1 MRQTPIRQH
10 PSSRPSRP
18 AGTGL
23 ATGPAG
29 RPSHRFRPAWLL
41 VALLAGGGLLQLS
54 TGSRT
59 ATAAQPAQVGG
70 RGQELYQQSCASCH
84 GQRGGGTERGPS
96 LVGVG
101 AASADFYLS
110 TGRMPITDEQRNP
123 SRGKPAF
130 GQADID
136 ALVAYVAS
144 LGGGPAIPA
153 VDPAAGRLSEGERL
167 YQENCAACHSATG
180 TGGALTS
187 GQVAPS
193 LAPSTP
199 VQVAE
204 AIRVGPGAMPKFEP
218 QALDDRQVDSV
229 AGYVGRLQQ
238 GGDPGGYGL
247 GRVGPV
253 TEGLVAWVVGLG
265 LLVLV
270 VRRLGKDA
278 P

>member
-1 MRQTPIRQH
+1 MPQIPRPQY
-10 PSSRPSRP
+10 PSSRA
-18 AGTGL
+18 AG
-23 ATGPAG
+23 AASPTGPTD
-29 RPSHRFRPAWLL
+29 RPTRRFRSAWLV
-41 VALLAGGGLLQLS
+41 VALIAGGGLLQLG

-59 ATAAQPAQVGG
+59 ATANELAQAGG

-110 TGRMPITDEQRNP
+110 TGRMPITDEQRSP
-123 SRGKPAF
+123 GRGKPAF

-153 VDPAAGRLSEGERL
+153 VDPAAGRLSEGEQL

-204 AIRVGPGAMPKFEP
+204 AIRVGPGPMPKFEP
-218 QALDDRQVDSV
+218 QALDDRQVDSI
-229 AGYVGRLQQ
+229 AGYVGYLQR

-265 LLVLV
+265 LLILV
-270 VRRLGKDA
+270 VRKLGKDA

>member
-1 MRQTPIRQH
+1 MR
-10 PSSRPSRP
+10 RPSRP
-18 AGTGL
+18 AGTGS
-23 ATGPAG
+23 ATGRAAPPARRV
-29 RPSHRFRPAWLL
+29 RPVWLL
-41 VALLAGGGLLQLS
+41 LAIIAAGGLLQLG
-54 TGSRT
+54 TGGPHAS
-59 ATAAQPAQVGG
+59 AAQPGPAGG
-70 RGQELYQQSCASCH
+70 RGQELYQQNCATCH
-84 GQRGGGTERGPS
+84 GQRGGGTARGPT

-123 SRGKPAF
+123 GRAKPAF

-144 LGGGPAIPA
+144 LGGGPP
-153 VDPAAGRLSEGERL
+153 VPDVEPAAGRLAEGARL
-167 YQENCAACHSATG
+167 YQENCAACPSATG
-180 TGGALTS
+180 PGGALTS

-193 LAPSTP
+193 LAKATR

-204 AIRVGPGAMPKFEP
+204 AVRVGPGAMPKFP
-218 QALDDRQVDSV
+218 AQALNDPQVDSI
-229 AGYVGRLQQ
+229 AAYVDRLQE
-238 GGDPGGYGL
+238 GGNRGGWDL
-247 GRVGPV
+247 GRIGPV

-270 VRRLGKDA
+270 VRRLGKEV

>member
-1 MRQTPIRQH
+1 MTPARQQTPTARRV
-10 PSSRPSRP
+10 RPV
-18 AGTGL
+18 
-23 ATGPAG
+23 
-29 RPSHRFRPAWLL
+29 WLL
-41 VALLAGGGLLQLS
+41 AAVIAAGGLLQLG
-54 TGSRT
+54 TGGPHAS
-59 ATAAQPAQVGG
+59 AAQPGPAGG
-70 RGQELYQQSCASCH
+70 RGLELYQQNCATCH
-84 GQRGGGTERGPS
+84 GQQGEGTERGPT

-110 TGRMPITDEQRNP
+110 TGRMPITEEQRSP
-123 SRGKPAF
+123 SRAKPAF
-130 GQADID
+130 GRPDID

-153 VDPAAGRLSEGERL
+153 VDPAAGRLPEGERL
-167 YQENCAACHSATG
+167 FQENCAACHSATG

-199 VQVAE
+199 VQLAE
-204 AIRVGPGAMPKFEP
+204 AVRVGPGPMPRFDAR
-218 QALDDRQVDSV
+218 ALDDRQVDSIARYV
-229 AGYVGRLQQ
+229 AYLQR
-238 GGDPGGYGL
+238 GGDPGGAGL

>member
-1 MRQTPIRQH
+1 MPKPPTRQP
-10 PSSRPSRP
+10 RP
-18 AGTGL
+18 A
-23 ATGPAG
+23 ARAG
-29 RPSHRFRPAWLL
+29 RLRPLWL
-41 VALLAGGGLLQLS
+41 VAAVLAAGALVQLG
-54 TGSRT
+54 TAGRT
-59 ATAAQPAQVGG
+59 ATAVAAQAGG
-70 RGQELYQQSCASCH
+70 RGQVLYQQSCASCH
-84 GQRGGGTERGPS
+84 GQQGQGTQRGPT
-96 LVGVG
+96 LRGVG

-123 SRGKPAF
+123 GRGKPAF
-130 GQADID
+130 GRADID

-144 LGGGPAIPA
+144 LGGGPPVPA
-153 VDPAAGRLSEGERL
+153 VDPAAGRLADGERL

-193 LAPSTP
+193 LEPSTP

-204 AIRVGPGAMPKFEP
+204 AIRVGPGAMPRFSP
-218 QALDDRQVDSV
+218 QALNDPQVDSI
-229 AGYVGRLQQ
+229 AAYVGRLQH
-238 GGDPGGYGL
+238 GGDRGGWDL

-265 LLVLV
+265 LLILI
-270 VRRLGKDA
+270 VRRLGKDV

>member
-1 MRQTPIRQH
+1 
-10 PSSRPSRP
+10 
-18 AGTGL
+18 
-23 ATGPAG
+23 
-29 RPSHRFRPAWLL
+29 
-41 VALLAGGGLLQLS
+41 
-54 TGSRT
+54 
-59 ATAAQPAQVGG
+59 
-70 RGQELYQQSCASCH
+70 
-84 GQRGGGTERGPS
+84 
-96 LVGVG
+96 
-101 AASADFYLS
+101 
-110 TGRMPITDEQRNP
+110 MPITEEQRSP

-144 LGGGPAIPA
+144 LGGGPAIPT
-153 VDPAAGRLSEGERL
+153 VDPAAGRLPEGERL
-167 YQENCAACHSATG
+167 FQENCAACHSATG

-204 AIRVGPGAMPKFEP
+204 AIRVGPGAMPRFDP
-218 QALDDRQVDSV
+218 QALDERQVDSV
-229 AGYVGRLQQ
+229 AGYVGYLQR
-238 GGDPGGYGL
+238 GGNRGGHDL

>member
-1 MRQTPIRQH
+1 MRSGSQQTTTARRA
-10 PSSRPSRP
+10 RPV
-18 AGTGL
+18 
-23 ATGPAG
+23 
-29 RPSHRFRPAWLL
+29 WLL
-41 VALLAGGGLLQLS
+41 AAVIAGGGLLQLG
-54 TGSRT
+54 TGGPHAS
-59 ATAAQPAQVGG
+59 AAQPGPAGG
-70 RGQELYQQSCASCH
+70 RGLELYQQNCATCH
-84 GQRGGGTERGPS
+84 GQQGEGTERGPT

-110 TGRMPITDEQRNP
+110 TGRMPITEEQRTP
-123 SRGKPAF
+123 SRAKPAF
-130 GQADID
+130 GKADID

-153 VDPAAGRLSEGERL
+153 VDPAAGRLPEGERL
-167 YQENCAACHSATG
+167 FQENCAACHSATG

-199 VQVAE
+199 VQLAE
-204 AIRVGPGAMPKFEP
+204 AVRVGPGPMPRFDAR
-218 QALDDRQVDSV
+218 ALDDQQVDSIARYV
-229 AGYVGRLQQ
+229 AYLQRS
-238 GGDPGGYGL
+238 GDPGGAGL
-247 GRVGPV
+247 GRVGPI

>member
-1 MRQTPIRQH
+1 MPRQMTTSQQARRAAR
-10 PSSRPSRP
+10 RPVR
-18 AGTGL
+18 
-23 ATGPAG
+23 TGPASG
-29 RPSHRFRPAWLL
+29 RPGPRARRIRPVCL
-41 VALLAGGGLLQLS
+41 VVAVVAGCALLQL
-54 TGSRT
+54 GMGGRT
-59 ATAAQPAQVGG
+59 ATAAQPGG

-84 GQRGGGTERGPS
+84 GQHGEGTGRGPT

-110 TGRMPITDEQRNP
+110 TGRMPITQEERSPGRKQ
-123 SRGKPAF
+123 PAF

-144 LGGGPAIPA
+144 LGGGPAVPR
-153 VDPAAGRLSEGERL
+153 VDPAAGRLAEGEQL

-204 AIRVGPGAMPKFEP
+204 AIRVGPGAMPTFD
-218 QALDDRQVDSV
+218 QDALDGRQVDSI
-229 AGYVGRLQQ
+229 AGYVGHLQR
-238 GGDPGGYGL
+238 GSNPGGHDL

-253 TEGLVAWVVGLG
+253 TEGLVAWVLGLG

-270 VRRLGKDA
+270 VRRLGEGA